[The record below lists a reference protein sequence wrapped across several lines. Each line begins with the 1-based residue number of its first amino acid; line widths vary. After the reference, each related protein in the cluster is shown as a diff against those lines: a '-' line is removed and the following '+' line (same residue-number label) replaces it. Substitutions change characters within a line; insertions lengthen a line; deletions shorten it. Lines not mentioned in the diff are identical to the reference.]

1 MKTIKHAIAGVFIV
15 LLTSCGS
22 SATFPT
28 SVITPAAEIV
38 AKTKTDKNKN
48 TIIEVTA
55 KNLASAER
63 LSPPRTSYV
72 VWISTEDN
80 GTKNLGQLNSK
91 NGSKAVLKA
100 TTPFKVKEIYITAED
115 QGNISFPAG
124 IEISRTS
131 L

>member
-1 MKTIKHAIAGVFIV
+1 MKTIKQVIAGVFIV

-63 LSPPRTSYV
+63 LSPPRSSYV
-72 VWISTEDN
+72 VWITTEDN

>member
-1 MKTIKHAIAGVFIV
+1 MKKIKHLVAGALV
-15 LLTSCGS
+15 LVLTSCAS
-22 SATFPT
+22 TATFPT

-63 LSPPRTSYV
+63 LTPPRSSYV

-100 TTPFKVKEIYITAED
+100 TTPFKVKEIYITAEE

>member
-22 SATFPT
+22 TAKFPT

-38 AKTKTDKNKN
+38 AKTSTDKNNN
-48 TIIEVTA
+48 TTIEVTA
-55 KNLASAER
+55 KNLASADR
-63 LSPPRTSYV
+63 LDPPKKSYV
-72 VWISTEDN
+72 VWITTEDN
-80 GTKNLGQLNSK
+80 GTKNMGLLNSK

-115 QGNISFPAG
+115 QGNISYPAG

>member
-1 MKTIKHAIAGVFIV
+1 MKTIKHVVAGVFMV
-15 LLTSCGS
+15 LLTSCVS

-63 LSPPRTSYV
+63 LSPPRASYV

-91 NGSKAVLKA
+91 NGRKAVLKA